1 MELDRILSTSFK
13 LGDCN
18 LSNRIVLAP
27 MSCLS
32 QERNLSQPK
41 IVNYYAQ
48 KASAGL
54 IVTDPTLIAPLA
66 GFQNCPG
73 IYSRQQVKK
82 WRQITEE
89 IHNRNGKIFLQLW
102 YCDDV
107 TATCLLGETLPT
119 PTKSI
124 TYTNAKDDLS
134 AVAKLFRRAAQN
146 ALRAD
151 FDGVEIHAAFG
162 YLVDRYLQY
171 STKLDR
177 EVEQLKQ
184 LLIRIIEEVASVWDE
199 ERVGVRIAPQEAF
212 CGANVSSI
220 IDIFYDL
227 SDVFNFYDIAYVHLI
242 ESAPDLFDPQV
253 FLALSS
259 LLRSIYHGTI
269 ISNCQDDLK
278 KAQLAIAKGNA
289 DLISFDKL
297 IAC

>member
-1 MELDRILSTSFK
+1 MELNRTLSTSFK
-13 LGDCN
+13 LGDYT

-54 IVTDPTLIAPLA
+54 IVTDPTLISPLA

-73 IYSRQQVKK
+73 IYTHQQVKK
-82 WRQITEE
+82 WRQITEKV
-89 IHNRNGKIFLQLW
+89 HDRNGKIFLQLW
-102 YCDDV
+102 YCDDA
-107 TATCLLGETLPT
+107 TASCLLGETLP
-119 PTKSI
+119 PIELTKSFN
-124 TYTNAKDDLS
+124 TKEDLS
-134 AVAKLFRRAAQN
+134 TVVKLFRRAAQN

-162 YLVDRYLQY
+162 YLVNRYLQY
-171 STKLDR
+171 TLDR
-177 EVEQLKQ
+177 EIEQPQQ
-184 LLIRIIEEVASVWDE
+184 LLFRIIEEVASVWDE
-199 ERVGVRIAPQEAF
+199 ERVGVRIAPDRAF
-212 CGANVSSI
+212 SGSKVSDLL
-220 IDIFYDL
+220 DIFYDL
-227 SDVFNFYDIAYVHLI
+227 SDAFNFYDIAYVHLI
-242 ESAPDLFDPQV
+242 ESAPDFKLQV

-269 ISNCQDDLK
+269 VANCQDNLK
-278 KAQLAIAKGNA
+278 KAQLAIATGNA

>member
-1 MELDRILSTSFK
+1 MELNRTLSTLFK
-13 LGDCN
+13 LGDYI

-27 MSCLS
+27 MPCLS
-32 QERNLSQPK
+32 QECNLSQPK

-66 GFQNCPG
+66 RFQNCPG
-73 IYSRQQVKK
+73 IYSHQQVKK

-89 IHNRNGKIFLQLW
+89 VHDRNGKIFLQLW
-102 YCDDV
+102 YYDDV
-107 TATCLLGETLPT
+107 TANCLLGETLPT
-119 PTKSI
+119 ATKLI
-124 TYTNAKDDLS
+124 TYTNAKEDLS
-134 AVAKLFRRAAQN
+134 TVVKLFRRAAQN

-177 EVEQLKQ
+177 EIEQPLQ

-199 ERVGVRIAPQEAF
+199 ERVGVRIAPEKTF
-212 CGANVSSI
+212 LGANVSNLL
-220 IDIFYDL
+220 DIFYDL
-227 SDVFNFYDIAYVHLI
+227 SDAFNFYDIAYVHLI
-242 ESAPDLFDPQV
+242 ESAPNLFEPQV
-253 FLALSS
+253 FPALSS

-269 ISNCQDDLK
+269 ISNQDDLR
-278 KAQLAIAKGNA
+278 KAQLAIATGNA

>member
-1 MELDRILSTSFK
+1 MELNRTLSTSFK
-13 LGDCN
+13 LGDYT

-54 IVTDPTLIAPLA
+54 IVTDPTLISPLA
-66 GFQNCPG
+66 GFKNCPG
-73 IYSRQQVKK
+73 IYTRQQVKK
-82 WRQITEE
+82 WRQITEKV
-89 IHNRNGKIFLQLW
+89 HNRNGKIFLQLW
-102 YCDDV
+102 YCDDM
-107 TATCLLGETLPT
+107 TASCLLGETLPQ
-119 PTKSI
+119 TKS
-124 TYTNAKDDLS
+124 TTLNAKEDLS
-134 AVAKLFRRAAQN
+134 TVVKLFRRAAQN
-146 ALRAD
+146 ALKAD

-162 YLVDRYLQY
+162 YLVNRYLQY
-171 STKLDR
+171 TLNR
-177 EVEQLKQ
+177 EIEQPQQ

-199 ERVGVRIAPQEAF
+199 ERVGIRIAPDNAF
-212 CGANVSSI
+212 SGTKVSDLL
-220 IDIFYDL
+220 DIFYDIC
-227 SDVFNFYDIAYVHLI
+227 DVFNFYDIAYVHLI
-242 ESAPDLFDPQV
+242 ESAPDFEPQI

-269 ISNCQDDLK
+269 VVNCQDDLK
-278 KAQLAIAKGNA
+278 KAQIAIATGNA